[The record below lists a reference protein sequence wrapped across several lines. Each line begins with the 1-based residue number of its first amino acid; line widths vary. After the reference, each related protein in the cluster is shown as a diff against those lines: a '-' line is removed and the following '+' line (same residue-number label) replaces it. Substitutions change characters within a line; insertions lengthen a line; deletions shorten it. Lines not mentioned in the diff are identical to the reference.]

1 MDFKSTPLDFERLS
15 ADEGRAR
22 VQTLLASLKK
32 RRSVRDF
39 APDPVPPDI
48 VDTAIEA
55 AATAPSGANRQPWRF
70 VLVRDPEVKR
80 KIREAA
86 EAEERE
92 FYERRAPAAWLADLA
107 PLGTDWRK
115 PFLETAPY
123 LPFPERSGPQGS
135 SDSWRS
141 G

>member
-1 MDFKSTPLDFERLS
+1 MAFKTIPLEFERLS
-15 ADEGRAR
+15 AEDGRAR
-22 VQTLLASLKK
+22 VRALLASLAQ

>member
-1 MDFKSTPLDFERLS
+1 MAFKTIPLEFERLS
-15 ADEGRAR
+15 AEDGRAR
-22 VQTLLASLKK
+22 VRALLASLAQ

-80 KIREAA
+80 RIREAA

-92 FYERRAPAAWLADLA
+92 FYERP
-107 PLGTDWRK
+107 GTGGVAGR
-115 PFLETAPY
+115 L
-123 LPFPERSGPQGS
+123 GS
-135 SDSWRS
+135 SRHGLAKALPRD
-141 G
+141 GALPTVP